1 MFGGEIMNLHDLHP
15 VPGSKRKPKR
25 LGQGI
30 GSGTGKTAGKG
41 HKGQKSR
48 SGGGVRPGFEGGQMP
63 LMRRIP
69 KRGFNNARFAVNYQI
84 VNIESLCRVFA
95 PDQEVTI
102 MELLSSRLVHNAM
115 LPVKIL
121 ARGEMDK
128 PLIVKANA
136 FSESAKSKI
145 EAAGGKAEVV

>member
-1 MFGGEIMNLHDLHP
+1 MNLHDLYP
-15 VPGSKRKPKR
+15 VPGSNRKSKR

-63 LMRRIP
+63 LVRRIP

-84 VNIESLCRVFA
+84 VNVESLSETFESN
-95 PDQEVTI
+95 QEVTI
-102 MELLSSRLVHNAM
+102 IELLSSRLVRNVK

-121 ARGEMDK
+121 AQGEIDK

-136 FSESAKSKI
+136 FSESAKNKI
-145 EAAGGKAEVV
+145 ESAGGKAEVVSDV

>member
-1 MFGGEIMNLHDLHP
+1 MNLHDLYP
-15 VPGSKRKPKR
+15 VPGSKKKPKR

-63 LMRRIP
+63 LVRRIP

-84 VNIESLCRVFA
+84 VNIESLCRVFESN
-95 PDQEVTI
+95 QTVTVK
-102 MELLSSRLVHNAM
+102 ELLSSRLVHSAE
-115 LPVKIL
+115 LPIKIL

-128 PLIVKANA
+128 PLIVMANA
-136 FSESAKSKI
+136 FSESAKNKI
-145 EAAGGKAEVV
+145 EAAGGKAEVI